1 MTRLAREH
9 AGTQPQ
15 SRAREEGSR
24 RRVRVALAGAPNV
37 GKSTLFNVL
46 VGARRFVGN
55 WPGKTID
62 RYEGELEHHGVV
74 LRLVDLPGTYSL
86 SALSE
91 EEVIARDFI
100 VHEKPDV
107 VVVVVNAVSLET
119 TMYLALQV
127 LELYDRVVVAVNK
140 MDAAARRGLHVLL
153 DRMSRALGVPVVGVS
168 ALRGEGLH
176 ELIESVLAV
185 ASGAARTQRL
195 RLNYGGLAHYAALLE
210 GELGR
215 CAALRDYP
223 PDWAAVRL
231 LEGDSEL
238 EKVLAEA
245 CPELLEKARQARRRA
260 EEELGAEPALLAAS
274 TRYAFISELLRSC
287 VVYSGVARKST
298 SELLD
303 KIYLSRLLGL
313 PAALATL
320 MSVVVVAFAI
330 NTGFPLVQILEA
342 LGHSDLAELVEAYT
356 LSGLVNAALS
366 GLADITASTLSA
378 RGVSPLLI
386 SLATEGIL
394 GGVGAI
400 LAFLPLIFLVFI
412 FFGFLEDTGVMARI
426 AVASHALM
434 EKVRL
439 SGKALLPLALGLGC
453 NVPAVM
459 GTKILPSDK
468 EKLVA
473 SFVAPLIPC
482 QARLVILLALATA
495 LFSSAAAAL
504 TALILVYLV
513 ALLAAGILALI
524 LNRVIPPKE
533 EVPELLVELP
543 PYHVPSIRV
552 IWWYAVDNALHF
564 LKKAGVIIFLLSL
577 ATWALL
583 RLGPS
588 GYVDSVENSFA
599 YIVGSAVA
607 PLLAPI
613 GLGRWEI
620 ALALVSGFIAKE
632 SVLATLIIATSSTS
646 AAEALSRLALSPSQA
661 LTLMV
666 FATLY
671 MPCLATLATFHAQ
684 YRRPKLTLA
693 FVAASLVLAYAISL
707 VTYIVCQAIPVV

>member
-1 MTRLAREH
+1 MMSITCEH
-9 AGTQPQ
+9 AGAQLQ
-15 SRAREEGSR
+15 SSVYGRSGRE
-24 RRVRVALAGAPNV
+24 RVRVALAGAPNV
-37 GKSTLFNVL
+37 GKSTLFNML

-62 RYEGELEHHGVV
+62 RYEGVLEHHGV
-74 LRLVDLPGTYSL
+74 LLWLVDLPGTYSL

-91 EEVIARDFI
+91 EEIIARDFI
-100 VHEKPDV
+100 VREKPDV

-153 DRMSRALGVPVVGVS
+153 DRMARALGVPVVGVS

-176 ELIESVLAV
+176 ELVESVLAV
-185 ASGAARTQRL
+185 ANGAVRTQRL

-210 GELGR
+210 RELER
-215 CAALRDYP
+215 CAALKDYP

-231 LEGDSEL
+231 LEGDGEL
-238 EKVLAEA
+238 ERALAEA
-245 CPELLEKARQARRRA
+245 CPELLEKARQTRRRA

-287 VVYSGVARKST
+287 VAYSGVVRKST

-303 KIYLSRLLGL
+303 RIYLSRLLGL

-320 MSVVVVAFAI
+320 MSVIVVAFAI
-330 NTGFPLVQILEA
+330 NTGFPLAQILEA
-342 LGHSDLAELVEAYT
+342 LGYSDLAELVETYT
-356 LSGLVNAALS
+356 LSGLVSTALS
-366 GLADITASTLSA
+366 QLADIAASILSA
-378 RGVSPLLI
+378 RGASPLLI
-386 SLATEGIL
+386 SLITEGIL

-400 LAFLPLIFLVFI
+400 LAFLPLIFLVFT

-439 SGKALLPLALGLGC
+439 SGKALLPLTLGFGC

-473 SFVAPLIPC
+473 SFVAPLVPC
-482 QARLVILLALATA
+482 QARLVILLAFATA
-495 LFSSAAAAL
+495 LFGGAAAFAAL
-504 TALILVYLV
+504 VLVYLV
-513 ALLAAGILALI
+513 ALIAAGLLASL
-524 LNRVIPPKE
+524 LNRVIPLEE

-543 PYHVPSIRV
+543 PYHVPSLRV
-552 IWWYAVDNALHF
+552 IWWYAVDNAVHF
-564 LKKAGVIIFLLSL
+564 LKKAGVVIFLLSL

-588 GYVDSVENSFA
+588 GYVENVENSFA
-599 YIVGSAVA
+599 FIVGTALE
-607 PLLAPI
+607 PLLTPV
-613 GLGRWEI
+613 GLGRWEV
-620 ALALVSGFIAKE
+620 ALALVSGFVAKE
-632 SVLATLIIATSSTS
+632 GVLATLIIATGSTS
-646 AAEALSRLALSPSQA
+646 AAEVLLHLALSPSQA
-661 LTLMV
+661 LALMV
-666 FATLY
+666 FVTLY

-684 YRRPKLTLA
+684 YRSLKLTLA
-693 FVAASLVLAYAISL
+693 LAAMSLLLAYMASL
-707 VTYIVCQAIPVV
+707 VTYIVAQTILMV

>member
-1 MTRLAREH
+1 MARVACRH
-9 AGTQPQ
+9 VGSQPQ
-15 SRAREEGSR
+15 RTEQERGSEG
-24 RRVRVALAGAPNV
+24 RVRVALAGAPNV

-62 RYEGELEHHGVV
+62 RYEGELEHHGVT
-74 LRLVDLPGTYSL
+74 LQLVDLPGTYSL

-107 VVVVVNAVSLET
+107 VIVMVNAVSLET

-127 LELYDRVVVAVNK
+127 LELYDRVVIAVNK
-140 MDAAARRGLHVLL
+140 MDAAARRGLHVLV
-153 DRMSRALGVPVVGVS
+153 DKMSRALGVPVVGIS
-168 ALRGEGLH
+168 ALHREGLH

-185 ASGAARTQRL
+185 AGGAAKTQRL
-195 RLNYGGLAHYAALLE
+195 KLNYGGLAHYTALLE
-210 GELGR
+210 EELRR

-231 LEGDSEL
+231 LEGDNEL
-238 EKVLAEA
+238 ERALAEA
-245 CPELLEKARQARRRA
+245 CPELLEKVRQVRRRA

-274 TRYAFISELLRSC
+274 ARYAFILDLLRGC
-287 VVYSGVARKST
+287 VAYSGVVRRST

-303 KIYLSRLLGL
+303 KIYLSRFLGPL
-313 PAALATL
+313 AALATL
-320 MSVVVVAFAI
+320 MSIIVVAFMI

-342 LGHSDLAELVEAYT
+342 LNYSELAELVETHT
-356 LSGLVNAALS
+356 LSGLVNTALS
-366 GLADITASTLSA
+366 GLADAATSILAA
-378 RGVSPLLI
+378 RGASPLLV
-386 SLATEGIL
+386 SLITEGIL

-400 LAFLPLIFLVFI
+400 LAFLPLIFLVFV

-439 SGKALLPLALGLGC
+439 SGKALLPLALGFGC

-473 SFVAPLIPC
+473 SFAAPFIPC
-482 QARLVILLALATA
+482 QARLVVLLAIATA
-495 LFSSAAAAL
+495 MSSSAAAAFA
-504 TALILVYLV
+504 ALVVVYLV
-513 ALLAAGILALI
+513 ALLAAGLLAWL
-524 LNRVIPPKE
+524 LNRVIPPRGE
-533 EVPELLVELP
+533 APELLIELP
-543 PYHVPSIRV
+543 PYHVPSPKV
-552 IWWYAVDNALHF
+552 IWWYAVDNTLHF
-564 LKKAGVIIFLLSL
+564 LKKAGVVIFLLSL

-588 GYVDSVENSFA
+588 GYVESVENSFA
-599 YIVGSAVA
+599 YIVGSAAA
-607 PLLAPI
+607 PLLAPV
-613 GLGRWEI
+613 GLGKWEV
-620 ALALVSGFIAKE
+620 ALALVSGFVAKE
-632 SVLATLIIATSSTS
+632 GVLATIVIATGSSS
-646 AAEALSRLALSPSQA
+646 AAEAFSRLALSPSQTLA
-661 LTLMV
+661 LMTFV
-666 FATLY
+666 TLY

-684 YRRPKLTLA
+684 YRRSKLTLA
-693 FVAASLVLAYAISL
+693 FAAVSLALAYVISL
-707 VTYIVCQAIPVV
+707 VMYMCAQVIPAT